1 MLSLQGAMFRTS
13 KPPSIQ
19 PNYKKIQN
27 YVFDLNE
34 LLGAG
39 NFSKVYRAVNQ
50 LTSTSAP
57 IQTRRPPSRWSSC
70 PP

>member
-1 MLSLQGAMFRTS
+1 MLSLQGAVLKTS
-13 KPPSIQ
+13 KPSVQ

-39 NFSKVYRAVNQ
+39 NFSKVYKAVNQ
-50 LTSTSAP
+50 LTST
-57 IQTRRPPSRWSSC
+57 C
-70 PP
+70 